1 MSVKQIQSRQYN
13 ACRDFL
19 YKSKPYEILANWG
32 FAAPL
37 QVWLPCRGAGS
48 AKPRLRCY
56 CTDLPLYIDCFV
68 SQCLCRVRRVADPCK
83 VNSHKS
89 LHKSQADDICTYTI
103 MLIYNIKIICLTA
116 ASSTNPDLSPPAKNS
131 RNSET
136 YCGCFLLYPHPAHE
150 IYPPR
155 TKCVRQRQIYTLF
168 SSFV

>member
-1 MSVKQIQSRQYN
+1 MYKKRQELLQPLPFPKRRQNEKPFEFLSYT
-13 ACRDFL
+13 DFAFIIGVR
-19 YKSKPYEILANWG
+19 SIN
-32 FAAPL
+32 
-37 QVWLPCRGAGS
+37 R
-48 AKPRLRCY
+48 
-56 CTDLPLYIDCFV
+56 DLPLCIDCFV